1 MCFFFSLIPATFWV
15 TIGYFVLY
23 SSTKSEGKIK
33 DFGCYLA
40 TWIFIIAAFF
50 PLCGA
55 YVTLMDLCPMED
67 LMNAFLAK
75 AQI

>member
-23 SSTKSEGKIK
+23 TSAKAEGNIK
-33 DFGCYLA
+33 DFGRYLA
-40 TWIFIIAAFF
+40 IWIFIIAAFF

-55 YVTLMDLCPMED
+55 YVTLNDLCPMED
-67 LMNAFLAK
+67 LMNELLAK
-75 AQI
+75 S